1 MIDIAV
7 SRGGPGTGL
16 VEIWLETV
24 DRQKFLLA
32 RGDDA
37 LEALI
42 DAEKLLRA
50 ELDVVQAR
58 LHAVRHTLDPH
69 LGSP

>member
-1 MIDIAV
+1 MIEIDDDGA
-7 SRGGPGTGL
+7 GL
-16 VEIWLETV
+16 VEIWLETIN
-24 DRQKFLLA
+24 RQKFLLA

-37 LEALI
+37 LAALI

-58 LHAVRHTLDPH
+58 LHAVRLTMDRR
-69 LGSP
+69 GESP